1 MKNKNIPADIK
12 SKSLKEAKDEIN
24 RILSEL
30 EKKDADLKGS
40 LKEYERHIQLNNH
53 IDTHFKIKS
62 KQIYL
67 SNKKDSK

>member
-24 RILSEL
+24 RILGEL

-40 LKEYERHIQLNNH
+40 LKEYERLIQLNNH
-53 IDTHFKIKS
+53 IDALFKVKS
-62 KQIYL
+62 RQISL
-67 SNKKDSK
+67 SNKKKLK